1 MKNDIQS
8 ITQVKEIYLP
18 KRSSSDE
25 YLETIDEYCKRMK
38 DMLPNFPDE
47 VLSQW
52 FYKHHRLDIDDYAWI
67 DYSTLQFKK
76 EEWGSEKIFSSGIKD
91 NERVQIN
98 KKQFE
103 MGDKTLRKDEIENY
117 FTQHHTWPIAPIL
130 LHNPNDDM
138 SLPNGY
144 KCTSPYHPIDG
155 NHRLGVFI
163 SLFENSLIDKE
174 KTHFVWIAKTNIT

>member
-8 ITQVKEIYLP
+8 TTQAKEIYLP
-18 KRSSSDE
+18 KRSSLDVD
-25 YLETIDEYCKRMK
+25 LETIDEYCKRMK
-38 DMLPNFPDE
+38 GILPNFPDE

-52 FYKHHRLDIDDYAWI
+52 FYRHHRLDIDDYAWI
-67 DYSTLQFKK
+67 DYPTLQFKK
-76 EEWGSEKIFSSGIKD
+76 EEWSSEKIFSSGVKN

-103 MGDKTLRKDEIENY
+103 MGVKTPHTDEIKNN
-117 FTQHHTWPIAPIL
+117 FTQHNTWPIAPIL
-130 LHNPNDDM
+130 LYNPNDDM
-138 SLPNGY
+138 YLPNGY

-155 NHRLGVFI
+155 NHRLGIFI

-174 KTHFVWIAKTNIT
+174 KTHFVWIARTNIT